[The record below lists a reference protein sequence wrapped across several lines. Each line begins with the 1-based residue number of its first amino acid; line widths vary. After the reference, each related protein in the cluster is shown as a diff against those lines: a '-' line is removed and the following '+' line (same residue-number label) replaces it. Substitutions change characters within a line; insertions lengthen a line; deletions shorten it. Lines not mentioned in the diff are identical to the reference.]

1 MERIGPRSPL
11 LLAGAGLLGLF
22 IAAAVSAAAR
32 TGTRPADLH
41 IFWLAGRAYL
51 HGHSPYPSPAAVG
64 HHGDLFVYPAAMAAL
79 FASIAWLPL
88 WAATVIWTVG
98 AAFAIVAA
106 LWLLGV
112 RDSRCYAIAVVSYP
126 VASSVTVGTLTPFLL
141 LGVAALWRWRD
152 DPRGAIPAACFLFV
166 SKLFLWPLAVWLIA
180 TRRYATAAWSVG
192 LGVAVSLAAWAP
204 IRLQGLSTYPTL
216 LHKLSLFE
224 GPVSYQPVWLLPGSP
239 TLLFAVLAML
249 SVAAAAGLILA
260 TPRLGDWNAFQ
271 WAIGLALVLS
281 PILWAH
287 YFLLLLPLLGASF
300 SLGWVAL
307 LLFWASRSQASHG
320 EPWRVLL
327 FALVAIGA
335 LRLSDK
341 KIAGGHRLLGS
352 EVSSSSSF

>member
-64 HHGDLFVYPAAMAAL
+64 HQGDLFVYPAAMAAL

-98 AAFAIVAA
+98 AALAIIAA

-141 LGVAALWRWRD
+141 LAVAAVWRWRD
-152 DPRGAIPAACFLFV
+152 DPRGAIPAACFLLV

-180 TRRYATAAWSVG
+180 TRRYATAAWSVA
-192 LGVAVSLAAWAP
+192 LGVTVSLAAWAP

-216 LHKLSLFE
+216 VHRFIVVE
-224 GPVSYQPVWLLPGSP
+224 GPASYQPVWLLPGSTTLP
-239 TLLFAVLAML
+239 TTILAGL
-249 SVAAAAGLILA
+249 SVAAATGLILA
-260 TPRLGDWNAFQ
+260 TPRLGDWISFQ
-271 WAIGLALVLS
+271 WAVGLALLVS
-281 PILWAH
+281 PVLWAH
-287 YFLLLLPLLGASF
+287 YFLLLLPLLGAGF

-307 LLFWASRSQASHG
+307 LLFWASRSQTSDG
-320 EPWRVLL
+320 EAWRVAL
-327 FALVAIGA
+327 FVLVALGA
-335 LRLSDK
+335 LRLSRGR
-341 KIAGGHRLLGS
+341 IARGHFLLS
-352 EVSSSSSF
+352 SAVRSSSSF